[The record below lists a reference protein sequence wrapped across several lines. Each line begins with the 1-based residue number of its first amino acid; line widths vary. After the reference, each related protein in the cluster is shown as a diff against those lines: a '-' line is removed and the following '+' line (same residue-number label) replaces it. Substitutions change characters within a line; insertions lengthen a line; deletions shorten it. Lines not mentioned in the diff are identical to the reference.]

1 MPMPMMMTMPM
12 TMMIKMTIKIV
23 TMTILPEFFCCYSGT
38 ESFLFVACCGALMD
52 AYWFGWLPSSR
63 SMIIHPASRP
73 RYEVAS
79 LKSGEYLTRLTR
91 LDLTNFQK
99 KNNRVKRSGETP
111 KRTNN
116 KQREIH
122 ARATSV
128 FSHAPHRFKSRL
140 KHSQINHIE
149 RQKQYNWINKKFF
162 SNLSRCR
169 YVGFCYRWNDDA
181 YQFAVQY
188 HICRSC
194 TRVCP
199 SSRGSE
205 EYIPPARLKQL

>member
-1 MPMPMMMTMPM
+1 
-12 TMMIKMTIKIV
+12 
-23 TMTILPEFFCCYSGT
+23 
-38 ESFLFVACCGALMD
+38 
-52 AYWFGWLPSSR
+52 
-63 SMIIHPASRP
+63 MIIHPASRP

-140 KHSQINHIE
+140 KHSQINHRTTETIQLNKQEIFQQPLKMQVRWVLLQME
-149 RQKQYNWINKKFF
+149 RRC
-162 SNLSRCR
+162 LS
-169 YVGFCYRWNDDA
+169 
-181 YQFAVQY
+181 
-188 HICRSC
+188 ICC
-194 TRVCP
+194 TIP
-199 SSRGSE
+199 YLPLLYSSMS
-205 EYIPPARLKQL
+205 